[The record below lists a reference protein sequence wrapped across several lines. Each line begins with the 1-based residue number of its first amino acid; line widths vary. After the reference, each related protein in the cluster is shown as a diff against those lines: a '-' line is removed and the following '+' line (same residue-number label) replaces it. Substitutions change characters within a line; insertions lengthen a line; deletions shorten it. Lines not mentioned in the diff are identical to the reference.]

1 MLLNARPVG
10 RTSPHG
16 PLPPHQRPIRQVS
29 G

>member
-1 MLLNARPVG
+1 MLVNARPVG

-16 PLPPHQRPIRQVS
+16 PLPSHQRLIRQVS